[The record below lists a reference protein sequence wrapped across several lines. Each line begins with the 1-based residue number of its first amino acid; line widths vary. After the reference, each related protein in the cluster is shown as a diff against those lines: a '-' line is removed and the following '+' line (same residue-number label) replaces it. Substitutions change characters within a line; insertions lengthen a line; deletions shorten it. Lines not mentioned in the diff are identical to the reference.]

1 MSQKQINHIIDYTN
15 KITNDITNDVDMNI
29 KFNIEETYGNNSY
42 TLIHDKSNNYRKIYN
57 IAVDIVNSRNSYY
70 LQNISIDK

>member
-15 KITNDITNDVDMNI
+15 KFTDNLDMNLEL
-29 KFNIEETYGNNSY
+29 NIEETDGNNSY
-42 TLIHDKSNNYRKIYN
+42 TLNNNDGNNYVKIYN

-70 LQNISIDK
+70 LKNICLDK

>member
-15 KITNDITNDVDMNI
+15 NFEQNVDMNI
-29 KFNIEETYGNNSY
+29 QLNIKENDYNDTYTLNNIDGNNY
-42 TLIHDKSNNYRKIYN
+42 EKIYN

-70 LQNISIDK
+70 LKNICLDK

>member
-15 KITNDITNDVDMNI
+15 KFSQNVDMNI
-29 KFNIEETYGNNSY
+29 QFNIEETGGNNTY
-42 TLIHDKSNNYRKIYN
+42 TLNNDDCNNYGKIYN

-70 LQNISIDK
+70 LKNISLDK

>member
-15 KITNDITNDVDMNI
+15 KLTKDVDMNI
-29 KFNIEETYGNNSY
+29 QFNIEETDGNNSY
-42 TLIHDKSNNYRKIYN
+42 TLVHDDTNNYRKIYN

-70 LQNISIDK
+70 LKNICLDK

>member
-15 KITNDITNDVDMNI
+15 NFEQNVDMNI
-29 KFNIEETYGNNSY
+29 QLNIKENDYNDTYTLNNNDGNNY
-42 TLIHDKSNNYRKIYN
+42 VKIYN

-70 LQNISIDK
+70 LKNICLDK